1 LSISPSFFVNSF
13 GLFKNPIIK
22 PANKEPN
29 ASSPKAHPSVPVRPV
44 RCLLMIGPPYGRFHP
59 VKKSYPESRVAF
71 CEFVLWRP
79 LRIMASMVTRWIQDK
94 NLNFL
99 RKHIGVLPQKSNSK
113 KEVFTLYFR
122 FTIFLP
128 LSLILI

>member
-1 LSISPSFFVNSF
+1 
-13 GLFKNPIIK
+13 
-22 PANKEPN
+22 
-29 ASSPKAHPSVPVRPV
+29 
-44 RCLLMIGPPYGRFHP
+44 
-59 VKKSYPESRVAF
+59 
-71 CEFVLWRP
+71 
-79 LRIMASMVTRWIQDK
+79 MASMVTRWIQDK